1 MLGLGAYESSS
12 DEEVDATVPPVQ
24 SKKIDTQQAQPLEA
38 VSKATGEWRYNL
50 FLFLG
55 PLGPNYHVTKA
66 ETSNEAT
73 PVEDIPAPDTNR
85 PFLGPMH
92 EGSQDLR
99 RQPAELSQAFSE
111 DRTLIHDLTLPPI
124 PNLDIPPS
132 PPGSPN
138 PAANAKFAHFLSLKK
153 QGMHFNEKLAGS
165 TSLKNPSLLKKM
177 MDHAGIDDQAQYHT
191 TLPPEVWSIN
201 DLPSWGYKEELLRV
215 QRELRDKA
223 EERKSAGQRDAINF
237 VAATPNESSRTG
249 PVPSSRTKQ
258 R

>member
-12 DEEVDATVPPVQ
+12 DEEVGNNLPSVP
-24 SKKIDTQQAQPLEA
+24 SKKIASQQAQPQE
-38 VSKATGEWRYNL
+38 
-50 FLFLG
+50 
-55 PLGPNYHVTKA
+55 VTKA
-66 ETSNEAT
+66 TEIPNEAT
-73 PVEDIPAPDTNR
+73 PSKEIPAPDTDR
-85 PFLGPMH
+85 PVLGPTH
-92 EGSQDLR
+92 EGSQDPQQ
-99 RQPAELSQAFSE
+99 QPAENSQVFLA
-111 DRTLIHDLTLPPI
+111 DRALIHDLTLPPL

-138 PAANAKFAHFLSLKK
+138 PAANAKIAHFLTLKK

-191 TLPPEVWSIN
+191 SLPPEVWSIN
-201 DLPSWGYKEELLRV
+201 DLPSWGYKEELLKA
-215 QRELRDKA
+215 QREIQIGA

-237 VAATPNESSRTG
+237 VAATPSESSRTG
-249 PVPSSRTKQ
+249 PISSSRAKQ